1 MHGTSR
7 RVDRREGGVS
17 LDILGAWLLRVSG
30 RKERWCVT
38 GYTGCL
44 ALQDEWIWHA
54 RLMYSTVRV

>member
-7 RVDRREGGVS
+7 RVDRREGRVS

-30 RKERWCVT
+30 QKGRWCVT
-38 GYTGCL
+38 GHTGCL

-54 RLMYSTVRV
+54 